1 MNLYPTLNKI
11 MIGRG
16 LLENPFLINEIRDE
30 KLEKEERVIQVQP
43 GAGIEHCKKKYSGD
57 LHFLKRM
64 EELWEYH
71 YKGFENGRKI
81 YKQVK
86 KSKTL
91 AQYEIAVFQGI
102 NDLI

>member
-1 MNLYPTLNKI
+1 MS
-11 MIGRG
+11 
-16 LLENPFLINEIRDE
+16 EIRGE
-30 KLEKEERVIQVQP
+30 KLEKEEKIKRLRNFHSSL
-43 GAGIEHCKKKYSGD
+43 IEHCKKKYSGD

-71 YKGFENGRKI
+71 CVGFENGRKI

-102 NDLI
+102 NDLL